1 VLPWTHYQCSIDS
14 CGTFNTKQ
22 VAMALQISPYA
33 LNGVGKEKIINT
45 HSSNFIEEYVL
56 CNQSSKSFFEKRVKL
71 LWVFFNRL
79 QNFAGITSSH
89 WTLKPKIPIF
99 QSKIHGFLHFSMF
112 RLDLLCD
119 CSVSYG
125 WKSSSHKSRLIA
137 FCKRAM
143 TKHRVNQHLDW
154 NYGYTFHNVNDGQ
167 IQISLSLP

>member
-1 VLPWTHYQCSIDS
+1 
-14 CGTFNTKQ
+14 
-22 VAMALQISPYA
+22 MALQISPYA

-79 QNFAGITSSH
+79 QNFTGITSSH

-99 QSKIHGFLHFSMF
+99 QSKIHGFLHFSMFRLDLLCDQSKIHGFLHFSMF